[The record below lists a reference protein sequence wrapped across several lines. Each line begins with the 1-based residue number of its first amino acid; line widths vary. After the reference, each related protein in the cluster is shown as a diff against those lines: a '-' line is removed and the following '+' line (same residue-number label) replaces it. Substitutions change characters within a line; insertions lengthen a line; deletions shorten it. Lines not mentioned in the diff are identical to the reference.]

1 MMRGTVRCPYC
12 VTGLEFHP
20 MVAHVDGRHICNK
33 CGHTTGP
40 SDAEYECR
48 CPKCRKF
55 ASPDRRYS
63 GKQHPLVRA

>member
-48 CPKCRKF
+48 CPNCRKL
-55 ASPDRRYS
+55 ASLDRRYTS
-63 GKQHPLVRA
+63 KQDPFVRA